1 MDIPII
7 IVTQRWSGI
16 NYISQAPAL
25 ASSDFS
31 PSLSTSTAFI
41 LDHTGHRYR
50 KNKNENV
57 ALCSD
62 GSWISV
68 QIVNVFLVIMLHAV
82 YRLISY
88 FYILS
93 LEERLSF

>member
-31 PSLSTSTAFI
+31 PSLSTAFI

-50 KNKNENV
+50 KNENEK
-57 ALCSD
+57 C
-62 GSWISV
+62 G
-68 QIVNVFLVIMLHAV
+68 LV
-82 YRLISY
+82 
-88 FYILS
+88 
-93 LEERLSF
+93 